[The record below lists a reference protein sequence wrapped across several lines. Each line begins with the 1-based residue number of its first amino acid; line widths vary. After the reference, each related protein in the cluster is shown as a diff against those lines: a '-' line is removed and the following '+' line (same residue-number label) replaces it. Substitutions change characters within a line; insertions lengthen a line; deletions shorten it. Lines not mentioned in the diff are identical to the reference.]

1 MLQGQDFAT
10 FYRADQP
17 LELIVSETFAHRYW
31 PNESAVGKR
40 FRAGQ
45 NNPFG
50 TIVGVVGDVRTLNSQ
65 QSPSPAFYFPYGY
78 IGMPGLVVMVRTSAQ
93 PENFATPLRA
103 EVRQL
108 DADQPVYNMRTMNEI
123 IARATAQ
130 QRFQA
135 VLSSLFAI
143 IALLLV
149 ALGIYSVVAYMV
161 KQRRREIG
169 VRMAVGA
176 STRNIL
182 RMVILQ
188 GMRNVLLGL
197 VFGLAASFAL
207 TRLIGSSVFG
217 LTTTATDLRIYVV
230 VALVLI
236 SVAFIACYLP
246 AWRATKIDPSL
257 ALRSE

>member
-1 MLQGQDFAT
+1 
-10 FYRADQP
+10 
-17 LELIVSETFAHRYW
+17 
-31 PNESAVGKR
+31 
-40 FRAGQ
+40 
-45 NNPFG
+45 
-50 TIVGVVGDVRTLNSQ
+50 
-65 QSPSPAFYFPYGY
+65 
-78 IGMPGLVVMVRTSAQ
+78 
-93 PENFATPLRA
+93 
-103 EVRQL
+103 
-108 DADQPVYNMRTMNEI
+108 MRTMNEI
-123 IARATAQ
+123 VAVATAQ

-149 ALGIYSVVAYMV
+149 AIGIYSVVAYMV

-182 RMVILQ
+182 GMVVLH

-197 VFGLAASFAL
+197 VLGLATSFVL

-217 LTTTATDLRIYVV
+217 LTTASTDVRIYVTV
-230 VALVLI
+230 GLLLTGVALV
-236 SVAFIACYLP
+236 ACYLP
-246 AWRATKIDPSL
+246 AWRATKIDPSR

>member
-1 MLQGQDFAT
+1 
-10 FYRADQP
+10 
-17 LELIVSETFAHRYW
+17 
-31 PNESAVGKR
+31 
-40 FRAGQ
+40 
-45 NNPFG
+45 
-50 TIVGVVGDVRTLNSQ
+50 
-65 QSPSPAFYFPYGY
+65 
-78 IGMPGLVVMVRTSAQ
+78 MPGLVVMVRTAAQ
-93 PENFATPLRA
+93 PETFAAPLRD

-108 DADQPVYNMRTMNEI
+108 DSEQPVYNMRTMNEI
-123 IARATAQ
+123 VAIATAQ

-135 VLSSLFAI
+135 VLSSLFAT

-149 ALGIYSVVAYMV
+149 AIGIYSVVAYMV

-182 RMVILQ
+182 RMVILH

-197 VFGLAASFAL
+197 VLGLVASVAL

-230 VALVLI
+230 VALILVG
-236 SVAFIACYLP
+236 VAVIACYLP